1 MLSNLISNAIKF
13 TDHGGLT
20 LKVTGS
26 ALEQGS
32 FEFAISVQDT
42 GPGIPH
48 SEMAT
53 LFVPFSH
60 VTISQNSG
68 AGLGLSISQSLSRI
82 MGGDLLVESEL
93 GVGSTMTL
101 KGIAVDA
108 DLVKVTPAPL
118 RANAPASTNKRL
130 NILIVD
136 DHLPSLKL
144 LQEQILLLGHLPL
157 IAHDGLEALFKW
169 EDHEVDMVITD
180 CNMPELDGIGL
191 TEEIRKLEKLLKGKP
206 CTIIG
211 ITASARPEDMRAYLK
226 AGMNACLLK
235 PVNLLLLA
243 QHVPALATARTS
255 ENYMGDIPDSV
266 QQAIMAE
273 LVISNREDLLAL
285 QAYLTAFDIEGMAN
299 TAHKLKGSA
308 RLMQSDEGW
317 NYCQALEQALS
328 GQPEPTELQ
337 RLVIELRIAFE
348 ATH

>member
-1 MLSNLISNAIKF
+1 
-13 TDHGGLT
+13 
-20 LKVTGS
+20 
-26 ALEQGS
+26 
-32 FEFAISVQDT
+32 
-42 GPGIPH
+42 
-48 SEMAT
+48 
-53 LFVPFSH
+53 
-60 VTISQNSG
+60 
-68 AGLGLSISQSLSRI
+68 

-226 AGMNACLLK
+226 AGVR
-235 PVNLLLLA
+235 P
-243 QHVPALATARTS
+243 H
-255 ENYMGDIPDSV
+255 
-266 QQAIMAE
+266 
-273 LVISNREDLLAL
+273 
-285 QAYLTAFDIEGMAN
+285 
-299 TAHKLKGSA
+299 
-308 RLMQSDEGW
+308 
-317 NYCQALEQALS
+317 
-328 GQPEPTELQ
+328 
-337 RLVIELRIAFE
+337 
-348 ATH
+348 